1 MIYPYKYQRSNM
13 TYPYK
18 YQRGDS
24 VSVEPKPIGGKH
36 KVGKEVIKDIEDRI
50 DLGLSRYGSLLMT
63 FNNRDS
69 LVDLYQELIDG
80 CMYVK
85 QKLIETE
92 EIREELRV
100 LVGITRD
107 LPSTRIN
114 ILLHS
119 KLKEIKDKL

>member
-1 MIYPYKYQRSNM
+1 M

-24 VSVEPKPIGGKH
+24 VSVEPKPTEGTH
-36 KVGKEVIKDIEDRI
+36 EVGKEVIKDIEDRI
-50 DLGLSRYGSLLMT
+50 DLGLSRYGSLLKT

-85 QKLIETE
+85 QKLMETE
-92 EIREELRV
+92 EIKEELRI
-100 LVGITRD
+100 LIGITRS
-107 LPSTRIN
+107 LPSTRTN
-114 ILLHS
+114 ILLYN
-119 KLKEIKDKL
+119 KLKEIRDKL

>member
-1 MIYPYKYQRSNM
+1 M

-24 VSVEPKPIGGKH
+24 VSVEPKPTEGTH
-36 KVGKEVIKDIEDRI
+36 EVGKEVIKDIENRI
-50 DLGLSRYGSLLMT
+50 DLGLSRYGSLLKT

-85 QKLIETE
+85 QKLMETE
-92 EIREELRV
+92 EIKEELRI
-100 LVGITRD
+100 LIGITRS

-114 ILLHS
+114 ILLYN
-119 KLKEIKDKL
+119 KLKEIRDKL

>member
-1 MIYPYKYQRSNM
+1 M

-24 VSVEPKPIGGKH
+24 VSVEPKPTKGKH
-36 KVGKEVIKDIEDRI
+36 KVGKEVIRDIEDRI

-63 FNNRDS
+63 FNNRNS

-92 EIREELRV
+92 EIREELRI
-100 LVGITRD
+100 LIGITRD
-107 LPSTRIN
+107 LPNTRIN
-114 ILLHS
+114 TLVHN
-119 KLKEIKDKL
+119 KLKEIRDKL